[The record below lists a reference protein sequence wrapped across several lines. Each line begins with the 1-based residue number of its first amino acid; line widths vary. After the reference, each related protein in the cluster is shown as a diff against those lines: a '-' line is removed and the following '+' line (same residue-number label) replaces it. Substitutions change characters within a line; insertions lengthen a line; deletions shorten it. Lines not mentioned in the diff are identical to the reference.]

1 MKKFISLFLTAVM
14 AITCFGS
21 IMITATASDSSAV
34 QVSGTYNYDI
44 ANQVLDLVNQERTA
58 QGLSTLTMDSE
69 LLDCAMIRASECSI
83 SFSHTRPN
91 GTECFSICSKM
102 NGENIAAYQKNAQ
115 SVMVSWM
122 NSQGHKDNILKD
134 DYKSIGIGCFIAAD
148 GAYYWVQC
156 FSSQQADN
164 VANKT
169 GTLRVTNTISLT
181 SDLPVTESTTDT
193 TDLAEENT
201 TSSLTAESNK
211 GSLKKLTKGKKSIKI
226 TWKKV
231 SSVAGYQ
238 VQYATNKKFT
248 KNKKSVTIKKNSTTS
263 LTVKGLK
270 SKKTYYVRVRTYN
283 TVNGKKVYSNWSTV
297 KKVTTK

>member
-1 MKKFISLFLTAVM
+1 MKKFISLFLTVVM
-14 AITCFGS
+14 AITCFSS
-21 IMITATASDSSAV
+21 IMITATASDFSTV
-34 QVSGTYNYDI
+34 QVSGTYNYDM

-58 QGLSTLTMDSE
+58 QGLSTLAMDSE
-69 LLDCAMIRASECSI
+69 LLDCAMIKVSECSI

-91 GTECFSICSKM
+91 GTKSFSICSKM

-134 DYKSIGIGCFIAAD
+134 DYKSIGIGCFIADD

-156 FSSQQADN
+156 FSSQQVDN

-169 GTLRVTNTISLT
+169 GTLQVTNTISLT
-181 SDLPVTESTTDT
+181 SELKK
-193 TDLAEENT
+193 A
-201 TSSLTAESNK
+201 
-211 GSLKKLTKGKKSIKI
+211 SLKKLIKGKKSIKI

-231 SSVAGYQ
+231 LSVAGYQ
-238 VQYATNKKFT
+238 VQYVINKKFT

-297 KKVTTK
+297 KRVTTK